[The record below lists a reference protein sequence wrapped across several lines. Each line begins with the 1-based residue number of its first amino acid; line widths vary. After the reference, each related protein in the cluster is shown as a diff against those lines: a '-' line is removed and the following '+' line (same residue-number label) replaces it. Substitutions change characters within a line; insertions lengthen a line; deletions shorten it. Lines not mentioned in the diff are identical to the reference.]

1 MILSYD
7 DIKKYNK
14 KQKKNTFF
22 ISFTITAIL
31 SLTII
36 YIVLMPHKVQGS
48 SMDPTL
54 RDKDI
59 VFSIS
64 PRLKQYQ
71 RGDIVL
77 INSVLI
83 GKNIVKRIIA
93 VGEDTVVI
101 RGNKVYVNGNE
112 LNEPFCYRPQLN
124 EDYLKTTQYS
134 TPDISVK
141 VPRGYIF
148 VLGDNRDVSNDSRY
162 FGCISEAEIN
172 GIYLFHIN

>member
-112 LNEPFCYRPQLN
+112 LNE
-124 EDYLKTTQYS
+124 DYLKTTQYS

-148 VLGDNRDVSNDSRY
+148 VLGDNRDISNDSRY

>member
-101 RGNKVYVNGNE
+101 RGNKVYVNGNK
-112 LNEPFCYRPQLN
+112 LN

>member
-54 RDKDI
+54 KDKDI

-112 LNEPFCYRPQLN
+112 LNE
-124 EDYLKTTQYS
+124 DYLKTTQYS

>member
-1 MILSYD
+1 M
-7 DIKKYNK
+7 
-14 KQKKNTFF
+14 
-22 ISFTITAIL
+22 
-31 SLTII
+31 
-36 YIVLMPHKVQGS
+36 
-48 SMDPTL
+48 
-54 RDKDI
+54 
-59 VFSIS
+59 
-64 PRLKQYQ
+64 
-71 RGDIVL
+71 
-77 INSVLI
+77 LI

-101 RGNKVYVNGNE
+101 RGNKVYVNGKE
-112 LNEPFCYRPQLN
+112 LN

>member
-1 MILSYD
+1 MLSYD

-101 RGNKVYVNGNE
+101 RGNKVYVNGKE
-112 LNEPFCYRPQLN
+112 LN
-124 EDYLKTTQYS
+124 EDYLKTIQYS

>member
-112 LNEPFCYRPQLN
+112 LNE
-124 EDYLKTTQYS
+124 DYLKTTQYS

>member
-1 MILSYD
+1 MLSYD

-101 RGNKVYVNGNE
+101 RGNKVYVNGKE
-112 LNEPFCYRPQLN
+112 LN

>member
-1 MILSYD
+1 MIISYD

-112 LNEPFCYRPQLN
+112 LNE
-124 EDYLKTTQYS
+124 DYLKTTQYS

-148 VLGDNRDVSNDSRY
+148 VLGDNRDISNDSRY

>member
-1 MILSYD
+1 
-7 DIKKYNK
+7 
-14 KQKKNTFF
+14 
-22 ISFTITAIL
+22 
-31 SLTII
+31 
-36 YIVLMPHKVQGS
+36 MPHKVQGS

-112 LNEPFCYRPQLN
+112 LNE
-124 EDYLKTTQYS
+124 DYLKTTQYS

>member
-1 MILSYD
+1 MIISYD

-112 LNEPFCYRPQLN
+112 LNE
-124 EDYLKTTQYS
+124 DYLKTTQYS